1 MNSLRNHIRRANFV
15 GVSKAF
21 HSASACTI
29 RRENS
34 ISGSLCMKFNNN
46 FIYVNKRSITSNS
59 WAADKLEAKGKF

>member
-1 MNSLRNHIRRANFV
+1 MNSLRNHIRKANFV

-21 HSASACTI
+21 RSASACTI

-34 ISGSLCMKFNNN
+34 ISGSPCMKFNNN